1 MLYCMQHLNENRDH
15 FYLFTR
21 SFKEEHMKI
30 KRIVPVENKIK
41 NSNSIWKLF
50 AVYDWK
56 YSLFLEIMMLTF
68 TSSKK
73 KLCPNIY
80 IIRYILHRLVVLKLY
95 EVYQSPIIRKIMS
108 LISHLIN
115 IFQGFTLEFY
125 FESNKFFNNTV
136 LTKQYQMRSEPDEA
150 DPFSFE
156 GPEIVKCKG

>member
-1 MLYCMQHLNENRDH
+1 MEIFIILRDNDVDIYQ
-15 FYLFTR
+15 FQ
-21 SFKEEHMKI
+21 
-30 KRIVPVENKIK
+30 
-41 NSNSIWKLF
+41 
-50 AVYDWK
+50 
-56 YSLFLEIMMLTF
+56 
-68 TSSKK
+68 K

-95 EVYQSPIIRKIMS
+95 EVNQSPIIRKIMS
-108 LISHLIN
+108 LVSHLIN